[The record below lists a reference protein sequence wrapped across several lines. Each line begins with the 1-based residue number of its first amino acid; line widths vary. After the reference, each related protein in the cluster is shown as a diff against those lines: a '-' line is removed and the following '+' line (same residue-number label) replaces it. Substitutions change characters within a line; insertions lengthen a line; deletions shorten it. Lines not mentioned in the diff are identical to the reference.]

1 MLIIDINKLLTG
13 TTDSSISE
21 EDLIPPPLPLKL
33 RECDSVS
40 SGTTNVENNSFLH
53 SNRCSI
59 KSSIFIKLQ
68 TPDDDDD
75 DTNGTSS
82 SNGIIISPPTP
93 PPKPPKRK
101 T

>member
-1 MLIIDINKLLTG
+1 MALFTHTTYFILSG

-21 EDLIPPPLPLKL
+21 EDLIPPPLPVKL
-33 RECDSVS
+33 RESDSIS
-40 SGTTNVENNSFLH
+40 TTNVENNSFLH

-68 TPDDDDD
+68 TPEEIEA
-75 DTNGTSS
+75 
-82 SNGIIISPPTP
+82 SNGITSPPTP
-93 PPKPPKRK
+93 PPKPPKKK